1 MIMISSAIG
10 AAIVSL
16 ILQSSTAIE
25 QVGPN
30 DGSRTS
36 AQQTV
41 MSSTPVAIGI
51 YLEGPTASQDSNVAT
66 SQLFETKSPAV
77 SPEQLAGDGTAESV
91 EQLSTNDRN
100 TQSSPALSERAES
113 YDTATVRVEGLD
125 RCRAELLSSR
135 DKKYCDQVI
144 ENRSAEF
151 SGPDPAVLTP
161 EQKLLGEREFDLG
174 RTGPDAAAR
183 RLAVGRTS
191 ATDVESQAIA
201 SIVLNSPVSTEQ
213 QPTASEEPTD
223 MAAETQAL
231 IEAIVNNIGGQGG
244 P

>member
-1 MIMISSAIG
+1 MTVHVYLEETVHVYLEESASSQNSDVGTTQLSATK
-10 AAIVSL
+10 
-16 ILQSSTAIE
+16 STA
-25 QVGPN
+25 
-30 DGSRTS
+30 D
-36 AQQTV
+36 
-41 MSSTPVAIGI
+41 
-51 YLEGPTASQDSNVAT
+51 
-66 SQLFETKSPAV
+66 
-77 SPEQLAGDGTAESV
+77 SPEQLASEGTPKSV
-91 EQLSTNDRN
+91 EQLSTSDRD
-100 TQSSPALSERAES
+100 TQSSPALSARAQS
-113 YDTATVRVEGLD
+113 YDTATARVEGLD

-135 DKKYCDQVI
+135 DKTYCDQVI

-151 SGPDPAVLTP
+151 AGPNPALLTP

-191 ATDVESQAIA
+191 AADTESQAIA
-201 SIVLNSPVSTEQ
+201 SIVLNSPVATEQ
-213 QPTASEEPTD
+213 QPAAPEEPTD